1 MKVTFNWLKQYVD
14 FDWSPEELA
23 ERLTTRCHRRFS

>member
-14 FDWSPEELA
+14 FDWSTEESRKQFTFLNP
-23 ERLTTRCHRRFS
+23 F